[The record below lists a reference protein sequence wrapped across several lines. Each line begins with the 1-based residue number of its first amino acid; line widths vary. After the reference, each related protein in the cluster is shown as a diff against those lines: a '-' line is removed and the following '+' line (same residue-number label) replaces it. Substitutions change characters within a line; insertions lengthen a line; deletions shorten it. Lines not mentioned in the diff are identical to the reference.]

1 MKTSGKLKTNE
12 WNKRHLSYKEITVII
27 NNISVVVIVL
37 VVYCNTIQL
46 YSIQNCMAKRIKT
59 TNVLYRKKIYK
70 NEQKQCFK
78 NKIFYAC
85 VVVVAVIFLTLFW
98 W

>member
-59 TNVLYRKKIYK
+59 TNVLYKKKYIKMNK
-70 NEQKQCFK
+70 N
-78 NKIFYAC
+78 NVSKIKYFIL
-85 VVVVAVIFLTLFW
+85 VLLL
-98 W
+98 

>member
-46 YSIQNCMAKRIKT
+46 YSIQNCMAKRINDKCP
-59 TNVLYRKKIYK
+59 L
-70 NEQKQCFK
+70 
-78 NKIFYAC
+78 
-85 VVVVAVIFLTLFW
+85 
-98 W
+98 